1 MDNLKMLGFEVVPGA
16 ALFARH
22 GHLAGKDEERLSDLH
37 WAFSDPSIDGVW
49 CVRGGYGCTRLLDR
63 IDFSLI
69 KRHPKVFVGYSD
81 ITALHLSI
89 FQKTGMH
96 TFHGPVAASDYPE
109 FTVSHLRAAISG
121 GDFTQQVI
129 ESGAGSSVKDAAFQ
143 PAVIAPGRAEGR
155 LMGGNLC
162 LLAALAGTAYLPDL
176 KGKLVFLEEIG
187 ERPYRLDR
195 MLTQLLTATRL
206 REAAGIALGVFTDCQ
221 SEEGSASMSMMETL
235 QDRLGN
241 LGIPVC
247 YGLPFGHIAAMAT
260 LPLGIRAVLDADR
273 GSLRFLESAVR

>member
-1 MDNLKMLGFEVVPGA
+1 MRRRGFITASLLSVAGSGFGRGLLPPLISRTPKLTKPRSLAPGSRVALIAPASPAPPERIQAGMDNLKMLGFEVVPGA

-143 PAVIAPGRAEGR
+143 PAVIAPVFIGGAGRY
-155 LMGGNLC
+155 C
-162 LLAALAGTAYLPDL
+162 LP
-176 KGKLVFLEEIG
+176 
-187 ERPYRLDR
+187 P
-195 MLTQLLTATRL
+195 
-206 REAAGIALGVFTDCQ
+206 
-221 SEEGSASMSMMETL
+221 
-235 QDRLGN
+235 
-241 LGIPVC
+241 
-247 YGLPFGHIAAMAT
+247 
-260 LPLGIRAVLDADR
+260 
-273 GSLRFLESAVR
+273 

>member
-1 MDNLKMLGFEVVPGA
+1 
-16 ALFARH
+16 
-22 GHLAGKDEERLSDLH
+22 
-37 WAFSDPSIDGVW
+37 
-49 CVRGGYGCTRLLDR
+49 
-63 IDFSLI
+63 
-69 KRHPKVFVGYSD
+69 
-81 ITALHLSI
+81 
-89 FQKTGMH
+89 
-96 TFHGPVAASDYPE
+96 
-109 FTVSHLRAAISG
+109 
-121 GDFTQQVI
+121 
-129 ESGAGSSVKDAAFQ
+129 
-143 PAVIAPGRAEGR
+143 
-155 LMGGNLC
+155 MGGNLC

-247 YGLPFGHIAAMAT
+247 YGLPVGHIAAMAT